1 MNLNGIN
8 TVEPIPPE
16 DGLEQ
21 LKKRFGE
28 RQDLLNEEYEKILPF
43 SFIITL
49 TDLNLSNQIQKDIL
63 ELDNVNRINSADET
77 ISMLVKIANAIRIMT
92 GAILVILV
100 FISIFI
106 IANTI
111 KLTVHSRRK
120 EISIMKYV
128 GATNGFIRWP
138 FIVEG
143 IIIGF
148 LASAISIGL
157 VAGGYNLIATK
168 IIESGTLDKLGMSL
182 VTFGDMF
189 NLIII
194 VYLLLG
200 AGIGVVGSSISMR
213 KYLKV

>member
-1 MNLNGIN
+1 M
-8 TVEPIPPE
+8 VEPE
-16 DGLEQ
+16 EGLEQ
-21 LKKRFGE
+21 LKKKFGE
-28 RQDLLNEEYEKILPF
+28 RQDLLNDEYEKILPY
-43 SFIITL
+43 SFVITF
-49 TDLNLSNQIQKDIL
+49 TDLNLSTQVQEKIL
-63 ELDNVNRINSADET
+63 KLDNVNRINSADET
-77 ISMLVKIANAIRIMT
+77 ISMLIKVANAIRIIT
-92 GAILVILV
+92 GSILVILV

-111 KLTVHSRRK
+111 KLTVHARRK

-128 GATNGFIRWP
+128 GATNNFIRWP

-148 LASAISIGL
+148 LAGVLSIGL
-157 VAGGYNLIATK
+157 VAGGYNIVANK
-168 IIESGTLDKLGMSL
+168 IIETGTLDHLGMSL

-189 NLIII
+189 NLIIV
-194 VYLLLG
+194 VYLILG